1 MKFYKEDFGNDF
13 YHSIIKKKYT
23 QKKLFFDRIKCM
35 SSTKLC
41 PSVKKILHNMNK
53 TEVWCMQ
60 VCGSGHLWLNA
71 EGKKTFLR
79 DLLLK
84 ICVEI

>member
-1 MKFYKEDFGNDF
+1 
-13 YHSIIKKKYT
+13 
-23 QKKLFFDRIKCM
+23 
-35 SSTKLC
+35 
-41 PSVKKILHNMNK
+41 MNK